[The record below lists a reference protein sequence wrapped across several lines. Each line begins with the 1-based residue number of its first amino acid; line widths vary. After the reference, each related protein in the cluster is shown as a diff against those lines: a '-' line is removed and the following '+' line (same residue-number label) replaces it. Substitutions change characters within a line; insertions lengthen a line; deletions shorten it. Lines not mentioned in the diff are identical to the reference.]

1 MGLVR
6 LLQMVAIISFGLQSA
21 IAAEAISVAVPT
33 ECATESHAS
42 NIAYP
47 FIDRIGDVRF
57 APRPLATAADAV
69 TIVQPDLDG
78 LPVSAA
84 MTGDRETLLITTYHD
99 ILSLNIHSGQVT
111 RLAPDLASLNSK
123 KYVPTGIAIGRRTG
137 SVFLANYLANNILIG
152 HISTNRVTFEQELSG
167 DRLVSPENVA
177 ITPDESWLVS
187 ANFDGSSAT
196 AFTLVGDRYV
206 WKWTTQIPSAHG
218 VAILGDLVFV
228 SSLQLRKI
236 IVLSLNDGQEIG
248 SFGQSGWNTSCL
260 DFLWPTDIHTAD
272 NNLIVI
278 TDAHT
283 GGIYRIAFDGTVGK
297 LLDVVG
303 GIAPGPAGL
312 QMPYSTASVGGD
324 LAVLST
330 FSQGVDHWPRR
341 VGGSAGDRL
350 ADRAASLPSAV
361 ASRSRTVTAVRGRV
375 ERLCPSGVRANGDQ
389 RFSFGAVIRRIDED
403 DTGADSEDRRA
414 ARDGS

>member
-47 FIDRIGDVRF
+47 FIDRIGDARF

-78 LPVSAA
+78 LLVSAA
-84 MTGDRETLLITTYHD
+84 MMGDRETLLITTYHD

-123 KYVPTGIAIGRRTG
+123 KYVPTGIVIGRRTG

-177 ITPDESWLVS
+177 IMPDESWLVS
-187 ANFDGSSAT
+187 ANYDGSSAT

-218 VAILGDLVFV
+218 VAILGDSVFV

-248 SFGQSGWNTSCL
+248 SFGQPGW
-260 DFLWPTDIHTAD
+260 
-272 NNLIVI
+272 
-278 TDAHT
+278 T

-375 ERLCPSGVRANGDQ
+375 ERLCPSGVRANDDQ
-389 RFSFGAVIRRIDED
+389 QFSLGAVIRRIDEG
-403 DTGADSEDRRA
+403 DTGADSEDRRT

>member
-47 FIDRIGDVRF
+47 FINRIGDVRF

-78 LPVSAA
+78 LLVSAA
-84 MTGDRETLLITTYHD
+84 MMGDRETLLITTYHD

-123 KYVPTGIAIGRRTG
+123 KYVPTGIVIGRRTG

-152 HISTNRVTFEQELSG
+152 HIITNRVTFEQEFSG

-177 ITPDESWLVS
+177 IMPDESWLVS
-187 ANFDGSSAT
+187 ANYDGSSAT

-218 VAILGDLVFV
+218 VAILGDSVFV
-228 SSLQLRKI
+228 SSLQLCKI

-248 SFGQSGWNTSCL
+248 SFGQPGW
-260 DFLWPTDIHTAD
+260 
-272 NNLIVI
+272 
-278 TDAHT
+278 T

-375 ERLCPSGVRANGDQ
+375 ERLCPSGVRANDDQ
-389 RFSFGAVIRRIDED
+389 QFSLGAVIRRIDEG
-403 DTGADSEDRRA
+403 DTGADSEDRRT

>member
-1 MGLVR
+1 MGLAR
-6 LLQMVAIISFGLQSA
+6 LLQIVAIISFGLQSA

-47 FIDRIGDVRF
+47 FINRIGDVRF

-78 LPVSAA
+78 LLVSAA
-84 MTGDRETLLITTYHD
+84 MMGDRETLLITTYHD

-123 KYVPTGIAIGRRTG
+123 KYVPTGIVIGRRTG

-177 ITPDESWLVS
+177 IMPDESWLVS
-187 ANFDGSSAT
+187 ANYDGSSAT

-218 VAILGDLVFV
+218 VAILGDSVFV

-248 SFGQSGWNTSCL
+248 SFGQPGW
-260 DFLWPTDIHTAD
+260 
-272 NNLIVI
+272 
-278 TDAHT
+278 T

-375 ERLCPSGVRANGDQ
+375 ERLCPSGVRANDDQ
-389 RFSFGAVIRRIDED
+389 QFSLGAVIRRIDEG
-403 DTGADSEDRRA
+403 DTGADSEDRRT

>member
-6 LLQMVAIISFGLQSA
+6 LLQMVATISFGLQSA

-47 FIDRIGDVRF
+47 FINRIGDVRF

-78 LPVSAA
+78 LLVSAA
-84 MTGDRETLLITTYHD
+84 MMGDRETLLITTYHD

-123 KYVPTGIAIGRRTG
+123 KYVPTGIVIGRRTG

-177 ITPDESWLVS
+177 IMPDESWLVS
-187 ANFDGSSAT
+187 ANYDGSSAT

-218 VAILGDLVFV
+218 VAILGDSVFV

-248 SFGQSGWNTSCL
+248 SFGQPGW
-260 DFLWPTDIHTAD
+260 
-272 NNLIVI
+272 
-278 TDAHT
+278 T

-375 ERLCPSGVRANGDQ
+375 ERLCPSGVRANDDQ
-389 RFSFGAVIRRIDED
+389 QFSLGAVIRRIDEG
-403 DTGADSEDRRA
+403 DTGADSEDRRT

>member
-6 LLQMVAIISFGLQSA
+6 LLQMVATISFGLQSA

-78 LPVSAA
+78 LLVSAA
-84 MTGDRETLLITTYHD
+84 MMGDRETLLITTYHD

-123 KYVPTGIAIGRRTG
+123 KYVPTGIVIGRRTG

-177 ITPDESWLVS
+177 IMPDESWLVS
-187 ANFDGSSAT
+187 ANYDGSSAT

-218 VAILGDLVFV
+218 VAILGDSVFV

-248 SFGQSGWNTSCL
+248 SFGQPGW
-260 DFLWPTDIHTAD
+260 
-272 NNLIVI
+272 
-278 TDAHT
+278 T

-375 ERLCPSGVRANGDQ
+375 ERLCPSGVRANDDQ
-389 RFSFGAVIRRIDED
+389 QFSLGAVIRRIDEG
-403 DTGADSEDRRA
+403 DTGADSEDRRT

>member
-78 LPVSAA
+78 LLVSAA
-84 MTGDRETLLITTYHD
+84 MMGDRETLLITTYHD

-123 KYVPTGIAIGRRTG
+123 KYVPTGIVIGRRTG
-137 SVFLANYLANNILIG
+137 SVFLANYLANNIFIG

-177 ITPDESWLVS
+177 IMPDESWLVS
-187 ANFDGSSAT
+187 ANYDGSSAT

-218 VAILGDLVFV
+218 VAILGDSVFV

-248 SFGQSGWNTSCL
+248 SFGQPGW
-260 DFLWPTDIHTAD
+260 
-272 NNLIVI
+272 
-278 TDAHT
+278 T

-375 ERLCPSGVRANGDQ
+375 ERLCPSGVRANDDQ
-389 RFSFGAVIRRIDED
+389 QFSLGAVIRRIDEG
-403 DTGADSEDRRA
+403 DTGADSEDRRT

>member
-1 MGLVR
+1 
-6 LLQMVAIISFGLQSA
+6 
-21 IAAEAISVAVPT
+21 
-33 ECATESHAS
+33 
-42 NIAYP
+42 
-47 FIDRIGDVRF
+47 
-57 APRPLATAADAV
+57 
-69 TIVQPDLDG
+69 
-78 LPVSAA
+78 
-84 MTGDRETLLITTYHD
+84 
-99 ILSLNIHSGQVT
+99 
-111 RLAPDLASLNSK
+111 LNSK
-123 KYVPTGIAIGRRTG
+123 KYVPTGIVIGRRTG

-177 ITPDESWLVS
+177 IMPDESWLVS
-187 ANFDGSSAT
+187 ANYDGSSAT

-218 VAILGDLVFV
+218 VAILGDSVFV

-248 SFGQSGWNTSCL
+248 SFGQPGW
-260 DFLWPTDIHTAD
+260 
-272 NNLIVI
+272 
-278 TDAHT
+278 T

-375 ERLCPSGVRANGDQ
+375 ERLCPSGVRANDDQ
-389 RFSFGAVIRRIDED
+389 QFSFGAVIRRIDEGY
-403 DTGADSEDRRA
+403 TGADSEDRRT
-414 ARDGS
+414 ARDGN

>member
-47 FIDRIGDVRF
+47 FINRIGDVRF

-78 LPVSAA
+78 LLVSAA
-84 MTGDRETLLITTYHD
+84 MMGDRETLLITTYHD

-123 KYVPTGIAIGRRTG
+123 KYVPTGIVIGRRTG

-177 ITPDESWLVS
+177 IMPDESWLVS
-187 ANFDGSSAT
+187 ANYDGSSAT

-218 VAILGDLVFV
+218 VAILGDSVFV

-248 SFGQSGWNTSCL
+248 SFGQPGW
-260 DFLWPTDIHTAD
+260 
-272 NNLIVI
+272 
-278 TDAHT
+278 T

-375 ERLCPSGVRANGDQ
+375 ERLCPSGVRANDDQ
-389 RFSFGAVIRRIDED
+389 QFSLGAVIRRIDEG
-403 DTGADSEDRRA
+403 DTGADSEDRRT

>member
-47 FIDRIGDVRF
+47 FINRIGDVRF

-78 LPVSAA
+78 LLVSAA
-84 MTGDRETLLITTYHD
+84 MMADRETLLITTYHD

-123 KYVPTGIAIGRRTG
+123 KYVPTGIVIGRRTG

-177 ITPDESWLVS
+177 IMPDESWLVS
-187 ANFDGSSAT
+187 ANYDGSSAT

-218 VAILGDLVFV
+218 VAILGDSVFV

-248 SFGQSGWNTSCL
+248 SFGQPGW
-260 DFLWPTDIHTAD
+260 
-272 NNLIVI
+272 
-278 TDAHT
+278 T

-375 ERLCPSGVRANGDQ
+375 ERLCPSGVRANDDQ
-389 RFSFGAVIRRIDED
+389 QFSLGAVIRRIDEG
-403 DTGADSEDRRA
+403 DTGADSEDRRT

>member
-78 LPVSAA
+78 LLVSAA
-84 MTGDRETLLITTYHD
+84 MMGDRETLLITTYHD

-123 KYVPTGIAIGRRTG
+123 KYVPTGIVIGRRTG

-177 ITPDESWLVS
+177 IMPDESWLVS
-187 ANFDGSSAT
+187 ANYDGSSAT

-218 VAILGDLVFV
+218 VAILGDSVFV

-248 SFGQSGWNTSCL
+248 SFGQPGW
-260 DFLWPTDIHTAD
+260 
-272 NNLIVI
+272 
-278 TDAHT
+278 T

-375 ERLCPSGVRANGDQ
+375 ERLCPSGVRANDDQ
-389 RFSFGAVIRRIDED
+389 QFSLGAVIRRIDEG
-403 DTGADSEDRRA
+403 DTGADSEDRRT

>member
-78 LPVSAA
+78 LLVSAA
-84 MTGDRETLLITTYHD
+84 MMGDRETLLITTYHD

-123 KYVPTGIAIGRRTG
+123 KYVPTGIVIGRRTG

-177 ITPDESWLVS
+177 IMPDESWLVS
-187 ANFDGSSAT
+187 ANYDGSSAT

-218 VAILGDLVFV
+218 VAILGDSVFV

-248 SFGQSGWNTSCL
+248 SFGQPGW
-260 DFLWPTDIHTAD
+260 
-272 NNLIVI
+272 
-278 TDAHT
+278 T

-312 QMPYSTASVGGD
+312 QMPYSAASVGGD
-324 LAVLST
+324 LAGLST
-330 FSQGVDHWPRR
+330 FSPKVLIIGPAESEAAPAIDSLIVQQAYQAQWHP
-341 VGGSAGDRL
+341 DREP
-350 ADRAASLPSAV
+350 SLPFGV
-361 ASRSRTVTAVRGRV
+361 GWNGYVHLASGPMTISSFPLVPSYGGLMKVTQGLTRKIDGPLAMAADTMRLFGWQMYFIEAHAWTRGR
-375 ERLCPSGVRANGDQ
+375 S
-389 RFSFGAVIRRIDED
+389 
-403 DTGADSEDRRA
+403 
-414 ARDGS
+414 

>member
-78 LPVSAA
+78 LLVSAA
-84 MTGDRETLLITTYHD
+84 MMGDWETLLITTYHD
-99 ILSLNIHSGQVT
+99 ILSLNIHSGQVR

-123 KYVPTGIAIGRRTG
+123 KYVPTGIVIGRRTG

-177 ITPDESWLVS
+177 IMPDESWLVS
-187 ANFDGSSAT
+187 ANYDGSSAT

-218 VAILGDLVFV
+218 VAILGDSVFV

-248 SFGQSGWNTSCL
+248 SFGQPGW
-260 DFLWPTDIHTAD
+260 
-272 NNLIVI
+272 
-278 TDAHT
+278 T

-375 ERLCPSGVRANGDQ
+375 ERLCPSGVRANDDQ
-389 RFSFGAVIRRIDED
+389 QFSLGAVIRRIDEG
-403 DTGADSEDRRA
+403 DTGADSEDRRT

>member
-47 FIDRIGDVRF
+47 FIDRIGDARF

-78 LPVSAA
+78 LLVSAA
-84 MTGDRETLLITTYHD
+84 MMADRETLLITTYHD
-99 ILSLNIHSGQVT
+99 ILSLNIHSGQVR

-137 SVFLANYLANNILIG
+137 SVFLANYLGNNILIG
-152 HISTNRVTFEQELSG
+152 HVSANRIAFEQELSG

-177 ITPDESWLVS
+177 ATPDESLVVS
-187 ANFDGSSAT
+187 ANFDGNSAT
-196 AFTLVGDRYV
+196 AFGLVGDRYV
-206 WKWTTQIPSAHG
+206 WKWTTQMPSAHG
-218 VAILGDLVFV
+218 VAILGDMIFV

-236 IVLSLNDGQEIG
+236 IVLNVNDGQEIG
-248 SFGQSGWNTSCL
+248 SFGQPGWNTSCL
-260 DFLWPTDIHTAD
+260 DFLWPTDIHTGG
-272 NNLIVI
+272 NNIIVI

-283 GGIYRIAFDGTVGK
+283 GGIYRIAFDGRTGR

-303 GIAPGPAGL
+303 GTAPGPAGL
-312 QMPYSTASVGGD
+312 QMPYSAASFGGG

-330 FSQGVDHWPRR
+330 FSPKVLIIGPAESEAAPAINTLIVQQAYQAHSRIPIANHHCRSGS
-341 VGGSAGDRL
+341 GG
-350 ADRAASLPSAV
+350 
-361 ASRSRTVTAVRGRV
+361 TAMSIWR
-375 ERLCPSGVRANGDQ
+375 PDK
-389 RFSFGAVIRRIDED
+389 
-403 DTGADSEDRRA
+403 
-414 ARDGS
+414 